1 MVKIKATINEPNK
14 SNRSVEEVIGF
25 LDSIYSEW
33 LSRSVENLAQSGNIQ
48 DHLSDQLSLFFSS
61 LKESLQD
68 HKSLALFQTTDEW
81 IDTLTE
87 TDIESQHSSIIPIL
101 SRLFIQIIQVSKEY
115 FSDRETNIL
124 MLHLFPL
131 FMRMIEH
138 TTSREVERATMST
151 RAELEEAQA
160 QLKRLDKSKS
170 DFISIAA
177 HELKTPL
184 TLIQGYTAILKETLN
199 ESEPKISADILIKG
213 IETGA
218 CRLREIIDDMID
230 VSLID
235 NEMLSL
241 SYQPIWIDRMI
252 ENIVDEFEAVV
263 HSRNLNLKFHRFH
276 GCDEMLFGDPERL
289 LQAIRNIVTNG
300 IKFTPDGGKITI
312 EGRILP
318 GFVEIVVKDT
328 GIGIALEDQG
338 VIFEKFGRIGS
349 NTLHSSSK
357 TGYKGGGPG
366 LGLPIAKGI
375 IEAHGGTI
383 WVESEGY
390 DEIKC
395 PGSAFHI
402 LLPLH
407 KQPPDDHFKR
417 ILHLNQDNEVTLL

>member
-1 MVKIKATINEPNK
+1 MVKIESAINDQNG
-14 SNRSVEEVIGF
+14 SNRSVEEVIGL
-25 LDSIYSEW
+25 LDVIYNEW
-33 LSRSVENLAQSGNIQ
+33 LSRSVENLAHSGNIQ
-48 DHLSDQLSLFFSS
+48 DHLSDQLSLFFYR
-61 LKESLQD
+61 LKESLQG
-68 HKSLALFQTTDEW
+68 HNSLALFQTTDEW

-101 SRLFIQIIQVSKEY
+101 SRLFIQIILVSKEY

-124 MLHLFPL
+124 LSHLFPL
-131 FMRMIEH
+131 FMRVIEH
-138 TTSREVERATMST
+138 TASREVEKATISA
-151 RAELEEAQA
+151 RAELEESQT

-184 TLIQGYTAILKETLN
+184 TLIQGYTTILKETLMG
-199 ESEPKISADILIKG
+199 SEQKISADILIKG
-213 IETGA
+213 IETGVS
-218 CRLREIIDDMID
+218 RLREIIDDMID

-241 SYQPIWIDRMI
+241 SYQPVWIDGLI
-252 ENIVDEFEAVV
+252 ENIVDEFEEVA
-263 HSRNLNLKFHRFH
+263 HSRKLYLKFHRFH
-276 GCDEMLFGDPERL
+276 GCDEILFGDPERL
-289 LQAIRNIVTNG
+289 LQAIRNIVANG

-338 VIFEKFGRIGS
+338 IIFEKFGRIGS

-402 LLPLH
+402 LLPMR

-417 ILHLNQDNEVTLL
+417 ILHLNQDNENTF